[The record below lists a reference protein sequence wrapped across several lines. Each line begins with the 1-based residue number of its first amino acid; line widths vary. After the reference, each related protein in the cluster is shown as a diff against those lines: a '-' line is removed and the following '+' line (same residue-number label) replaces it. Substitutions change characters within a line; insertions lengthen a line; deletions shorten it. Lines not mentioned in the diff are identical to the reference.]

1 MAKFCKVSE
10 KKVSKITIDSSTDLE
25 RFLKIL
31 AEESVNAA
39 QQKIAEDAE
48 QEYYETQMK
57 KDKKRFVTSNM
68 TEEDEEVEAEE
79 SEEEKPAEKKA
90 KPPTPAESEA
100 EEVTYYKIRDK
111 LNTIRSGKSLKD
123 SDLKAELE
131 QYVDRLSKDERR
143 VLFTFLKSIG
153 DIMTDVASGG
163 SAADPSDPPVS
174 LDVKPTDGA
183 EEKKVSKGSQSTKT
197 SSSSPEDTS
206 APIKVGRQQ
215 TEAIRDIVKN
225 LMLS

>member
-1 MAKFCKVSE
+1 M
-10 KKVSKITIDSSTDLE
+10 SKIKIDKATDLE

-39 QQKIAEDAE
+39 QQKIIEDAE
-48 QEYYETQMK
+48 QEYYEAQMK
-57 KDKKRFVTSNM
+57 KDKKRFNTSNV
-68 TEEDEEVEAEE
+68 TEEADEAEE
-79 SEEEKPAEKKA
+79 EVQDEKLT
-90 KPPTPAESEA
+90 PPEPAESKA

-123 SDLKAELE
+123 NDLKAELE

-153 DIMTDVASGG
+153 NIMTDVESGT
-163 SAADPSDPPVS
+163 SAVDPSEPPVS
-174 LDVKPTDGA
+174 LDVKPADSGEQKT
-183 EEKKVSKGSQSTKT
+183 SKSTPGKT
-197 SSSSPEDTS
+197 SSSRPEDTT

-215 TEAIRDIVKN
+215 TEVIRTIVKN

>member
-1 MAKFCKVSE
+1 MSKV
-10 KKVSKITIDSSTDLE
+10 TIDTATDLE

-31 AEESVNAA
+31 AEESVGIA

-57 KDKKRFVTSNM
+57 KDKKRFDMSNM
-68 TEEDEEVEAEE
+68 SEQDEELKDDAAD
-79 SEEEKPAEKKA
+79 SAPDKNSSQA
-90 KPPTPAESEA
+90 KDAKA
-100 EEVTYYKIRDK
+100 EEVSYYKIRDE

-131 QYVDRLSKDERR
+131 QYVDRLSKEERR

-153 DIMTDVASGG
+153 DIMTDVTSGKD
-163 SAADPSDPPVS
+163 APDPSEPPVS
-174 LDVKPTDGA
+174 LDVKPASSDA
-183 EEKKVSKGSQSTKT
+183 PAPKKASPGKT
-197 SSSSPEDTS
+197 SSKSPEDTS
-206 APIKVGRQQ
+206 APIKVGKQQ
-215 TEAIRDIVKN
+215 TEAIRSIVKN